1 MIRITLVLVLIAACG
16 TRNTE
21 LGNCSLGN
29 EGAAC
34 TTGAECCSNDC
45 AGGSCGAVG
54 ACTSN
59 GEACTD
65 GQACCSGSCEAGAC
79 APTECQASGSSCAG
93 GEDCCSGRCQGD
105 TCLPNNS
112 CLAPDVDCDPA
123 AADACCSGRCEPVQG
138 MAGVTRCTGI
148 CRGNGASCAKATD
161 CCDLNCNGGT
171 CGGEIC
177 KVQSDDC
184 VTNAECCSNICGPIT
199 SASSIPRTPRAAAS
213 ARPATRARRWAAA
226 RWSATRAS
234 IRRAATLPRACAP
247 VRTRRAR
254 RMPIAATA
262 SAIQGRT
269 CARRRA
275 FRPRVPARSTPIAA
289 AACAPTAS
297 VRPRL
302 IASRSARAA
311 PPTRIAVLASA
322 SPASATSFSNPW
334 RPR

>member
-16 TRNTE
+16 TRNTD
-21 LGNCSLGN
+21 LGNCSLGT

-54 ACTSN
+54 SCTAN
-59 GEACTD
+59 GETCTD

-79 APTECQASGSSCAG
+79 APTQCQANGSSCAG

-112 CLAPDVDCDPA
+112 CLAPEADCDPA

-148 CRGNGASCAKATD
+148 CRGNGASCTKATD

-184 VTNAECCSNICGPIT
+184 TTNAECCSNICGVDNRCELDPANTTCRGIGET
-199 SASSIPRTPRAAAS
+199 CNSGSQMGCCSMVCDETQDPPRCDFAEGVCAGQNATCTMDGDCCNGVCDPGTHLCTTPCVPTTGTCTLNSDCCSSVCTDGQ
-213 ARPATRARRWAAA
+213 
-226 RWSATRAS
+226 
-234 IRRAATLPRACAP
+234 C
-247 VRTRRAR
+247 
-254 RMPIAATA
+254 
-262 SAIQGRT
+262 Q
-269 CARRRA
+269 
-275 FRPRVPARSTPIAA
+275 
-289 AACAPTAS
+289 
-297 VRPRL
+297 
-302 IASRSARAA
+302 A
-311 PPTRIAVLASA
+311 PPDCQPISTGCTADAECCSGLCLAG
-322 SPASATSFSNPW
+322 FCDQLL
-334 RPR
+334 